1 MSDLPDTPLSALSL
15 MPSTASEVAKFSK
28 GIIESVKEGRANPI
42 KVLVM
47 LRALE
52 AVSELV
58 RDEIGE
64 NISREADNYSEKKF
78 DAFGALVTKE
88 DVGVKYRYETSKDVE
103 WERLNTDFETIKR
116 QKSERETFLKA
127 LKTPMTVVDPDSG
140 EVTEIRP
147 PFKTGKPGLKVFL
160 K

>member
-1 MSDLPDTPLSALSL
+1 MSDLPDNPLSALTL
-15 MPSTASEVAKFSK
+15 MPSTAAEVARFSK

-58 RDEIGE
+58 REEIGE
-64 NISREADNYSEKKF
+64 NIGREADNYPEKKF
-78 DAFGALVTKE
+78 EAFGAMVTKE
-88 DVGVKYRYETSKDVE
+88 DVGVKYKYETAKDSE
-103 WERLNTDFETIKR
+103 WERLNSEFETLKR
-116 QKSERETFLKA
+116 RKSERETFLKA
-127 LKTPMTVVDPDSG
+127 LKEPMTIVNEDTG
-140 EVTEIRP
+140 EVEQIRP

>member
-1 MSDLPDTPLSALSL
+1 MTDLPDNPLSTLTL
-15 MPSTASEVAKFSK
+15 MPSTAAEVARFSK

-58 RDEIGE
+58 REEIGE
-64 NISREADNYSEKKF
+64 NIGREADNYSEKKF
-78 DAFGALVTKE
+78 EAFGALITKE
-88 DVGVKYRYETSKDVE
+88 DVGVKYKYETAKDIE
-103 WERLNTDFETIKR
+103 WERLNTDFETLKR
-116 QKSERETFLKA
+116 RKSERETFLKA
-127 LKTPMTVVDPDSG
+127 LKAPMIVVDQDSG

-147 PFKTGKPGLKVFL
+147 PFKTGRPGLKVFL